1 MTLSTELTLEQDQY
15 ISDLSIKIEYY
26 LTHLGAPTG
35 SGKTTFIIEELAKKS
50 KVLMLCPV
58 NVQVAQLAH
67 DFKDDPRVQCLTGN
81 NTSNSL
87 DADVIV
93 CVYDKLKQ
101 LLDSGINFSEYT
113 LVIDEAHK
121 IYQAANYRES
131 ALAHILQA
139 IYDHTFKQVVTIS
152 ATFQPDI
159 FPLEF
164 NEQIEVLQRNKSQ
177 PKAEVY
183 FYQNRKSLEERLL
196 TISPTDGM
204 ITIIRLNNKKTIQQM
219 RIGFEMQGRRV
230 LEIHS
235 DNQKSSEVI
244 KFLETSHIAD
254 YDIVLCTSLLDE
266 AINIKNT
273 NIEMVHIFGKLHCD
287 EIKQFIGR
295 CRKSSPEFYLHL
307 LNSELNRV
315 KIDLSDERDSL
326 ESLCGHALGFC
337 KGLNRRGTPIQGA
350 VTRVNGTVECHQ
362 RFSPIRYDSR
372 DNLPPSINDIALL
385 AKLYTATMEAQYQN
399 DHTLNKALIGIN
411 CFESVKFFDTNT
423 DEHRDLVCEI
433 LAQVSEAQENTRNL
447 AIADY
452 LAAADC
458 TENNLTNL
466 TVSVIN
472 ELAEEHQQTG
482 PISEIAQS
490 MLKLSLFIP
499 TDQAFDAIKQNR
511 EQQVLSFAYSVPKR
525 LDIIP
530 IMDALKEDLKRD
542 GKVALNG
549 QKAIERYFLEA
560 YRQFAKKNSEFKGFI
575 GSMNI
580 TGFSVQKNNKFKLTS
595 RFIYAMIRDFTVCE
609 EKRSGGKQS
618 FIISKIGAFGYDYN
632 IRSIKTSSR
641 AKILRKS
648 QVNVT
653 PEVDPIP

>member
-1 MTLSTELTLEQDQY
+1 MTLMTTLTLGQDQF
-15 ISDLSIKIEYY
+15 ISDLPINIEYY

-35 SGKTTFIIEELAKKS
+35 CGKTTFIIEELAKKS

-81 NTSNSL
+81 DTSYSF

-93 CVYDKLKQ
+93 CVYDKLQQ
-101 LLDSGINFSEYT
+101 LLDSGVHFSEYT

-131 ALAHILQA
+131 ALARILQA
-139 IYDHTFKQVVTIS
+139 IYDRVFKQVVTIS

-164 NEQIEVLQRNKSQ
+164 NERIEVLQRNKSQ
-177 PKAEVY
+177 PKAEVH
-183 FYQNRKSLEERLL
+183 FYKNRTSLEESLL
-196 TISPTDGM
+196 TISPTNGM
-204 ITIIRLNNKKTIQQM
+204 ITIIRLNNKKTIKQM
-219 RIGFEMQGRRV
+219 KIGFEIQGMRV

-244 KFLETSHIAD
+244 KFLKTSHIEN

-266 AINIKNT
+266 AINIKNS

-315 KIDLSDERDSL
+315 KIELSEERESL
-326 ESLCGHALGFC
+326 ESLSGHALGLC
-337 KGLNRRGTPIQGA
+337 KGLNKRGAPMNVA
-350 VTRVNGTVECHQ
+350 VSRVNGTVEYHEN
-362 RFSPIRYDSR
+362 FSPIRYDSR

-385 AKLYTATMEAQYQN
+385 AKLYTASMEAQYQN
-399 DHTLNKALIGIN
+399 DHTLNKALIGLN
-411 CFESVKFFDTNT
+411 CFESVEIFNTNT
-423 DEHRDLVCEI
+423 DEHRDEVCEI

-452 LAAADC
+452 LADADC
-458 TENNLTNL
+458 TEHDLTNL

-472 ELAEEHQQTG
+472 ELAEEHQQSG
-482 PISEIAQS
+482 PISDIAQS

-499 TDQAFDAIKQNR
+499 PDQAFDAIKQNI
-511 EQQVLSFAYSVPKR
+511 EQKVLAFAYSVPKR
-525 LDIIP
+525 LEIIP

-542 GKVALNG
+542 EKVALNG
-549 QKAIERYFLEA
+549 QEAIEKYFLEA
-560 YRQFAKKNSEFKGFI
+560 YRQFAKKNSEFKNFI
-575 GSMNI
+575 GKLNI
-580 TGFSVQKNNKFKLTS
+580 TGFSVQKNNKFKVTS
-595 RFIYAMIRDFTVCE
+595 RFIYAIIRDFTVCE

-648 QVNVT
+648 QLNVT

>member
-1 MTLSTELTLEQDQY
+1 MTLLTRFTLEQDQF
-15 ISDLSIKIEYY
+15 ISDLPINIEYY

-35 SGKTTFIIEELAKKS
+35 CGKTTFIIEELAKKS
-50 KVLMLCPV
+50 KLLILCPV

-81 NTSNSL
+81 DTSNSL
-87 DADVIV
+87 YGDVIV
-93 CVYDKLKQ
+93 CVYDKLEP
-101 LLDSGINFSEYT
+101 LLASGINFSEYT
-113 LVIDEAHK
+113 LVIDEGHK
-121 IYQAANYRES
+121 IYQAASFREV
-131 ALAHILQA
+131 ALARILQA
-139 IYDHTFKQVVTIS
+139 IYDRVFKQVVTIS

-164 NEQIEVLQRNKSQ
+164 NERIEVLQRNKSQ
-177 PKAEVY
+177 PKAEVH
-183 FYQNRKSLEERLL
+183 FYKNRTSLEESLL
-196 TISPTDGM
+196 TISPTDGKVA
-204 ITIIRLNNKKTIQQM
+204 IIRLNNKKTIKQM
-219 RIGFEMQGRRV
+219 KVGFEMQGMRV

-244 KFLETSHIAD
+244 QFLKTSHIKD

-295 CRKSSPEFYLHL
+295 CRKSSPEFCLHL
-307 LNSELNRV
+307 LNFELNRV
-315 KIDLSDERDSL
+315 KIEFSEERKSL
-326 ESLCGHALGFC
+326 ESLCSHALGLC
-337 KGLNRRGTPIQGA
+337 NELHKLGSSMSSA
-350 VTRVNGTVECHQ
+350 VSKVNYTVECHQ
-362 RFSPIRYDSR
+362 HFSPIRYDSR

-385 AKLYTATMEAQYQN
+385 AKLYTATMEAQYLN
-399 DHTLNKALIGIN
+399 DHTLNKALIGLN
-411 CFESVKFFDTNT
+411 CFESVKFFDANT
-423 DEHRDLVCEI
+423 DEHRDVVCEI

-458 TENNLTNL
+458 TENDVTNL
-466 TVSVIN
+466 TTSIIN
-472 ELAEEHQQTG
+472 ELAEEHQQSG
-482 PISEIAQS
+482 PISDIAQS
-490 MLKLSLFIP
+490 MLKLSLVLP
-499 TDQAFDAIKQNR
+499 TDQALDAIKQNR
-511 EQQVLSFAYSVPKR
+511 EQQVLAFAHSVQKR
-525 LDIIP
+525 LEIIP
-530 IMDALKEDLKRD
+530 IMDVIKEDLKRD
-542 GKVALNG
+542 GKVVLNG
-549 QKAIERYFLEA
+549 QKAIEEYFLEA
-560 YRQFAKKNSEFKGFI
+560 YRQFAKKNSEFKNFI
-575 GSMNI
+575 GKLNI
-580 TGFSVQKNNKFKLTS
+580 TGFSVQKNNKFKVTS
-595 RFIYAMIRDFTVCE
+595 RFIYAIIRDFTVCE

-648 QVNVT
+648 QVNVI

>member
-1 MTLSTELTLEQDQY
+1 MTLSTKFTLEQDQF
-15 ISDLSIKIEYY
+15 ISDLPINIEYY

-35 SGKTTFIIEELAKKS
+35 CGKTTFVIEELAKKS

-67 DFKDDPRVQCLTGN
+67 DFKDDPRVQCLTAN
-81 NTSNSL
+81 DTSNSL

-93 CVYDKLKQ
+93 CVYDKLQQ
-101 LLDSGINFSEYT
+101 LLDSGVHFSEYT

-121 IYQAANYRES
+121 IYQAASYRES
-131 ALAHILQA
+131 ALTPILNA
-139 IYDHTFKQVVTIS
+139 IDDHTFKQVITIS
-152 ATFQPDI
+152 ATFQRDI

-164 NEQIEVLQRNKSQ
+164 NEQIEILHRNKSQ
-177 PKAEVY
+177 PKAEVH
-183 FYQNRKSLEERLL
+183 FYKNRTSLEESLL
-196 TISPTDGM
+196 TIYPTDGKVA
-204 ITIIRLNNKKTIQQM
+204 IIRLNDKEAIKQM
-219 RIGFEMQGRRV
+219 KVGFEMQDMRV

-244 KFLETSHIAD
+244 QFLETSHIAD

-266 AINIKNT
+266 AINIKNN

-295 CRKSSPEFYLHL
+295 CRKSSPKFCLHL
-307 LNSELNRV
+307 LNFELNRV
-315 KIDLSDERDSL
+315 QIEISEERKNL
-326 ESLCGHALGFC
+326 ESLCHSALTFC
-337 KGLNRRGTPIQGA
+337 TDLNKLGTPMSSA
-350 VTRVNGTVECHQ
+350 VSKVNYTVECHQ

-458 TENNLTNL
+458 TENDVTNL
-466 TVSVIN
+466 TTSVIN
-472 ELAEEHQQTG
+472 ELAEEHQQSG
-482 PISEIAQS
+482 PISGIAQS
-490 MLKLSLFIP
+490 MLKLSLILP
-499 TDQAFDAIKQNR
+499 PDQALDAIKQIR
-511 EQQVLSFAYSVPKR
+511 EQQVLAFAHSVQKR

-549 QKAIERYFLEA
+549 QEAIEKYFLEA
-560 YRQFAKKNSEFKGFI
+560 YRQFAKKNSEFKNFI
-575 GSMNI
+575 GKLNI
-580 TGFSVQKNNKFKLTS
+580 TGLGVQKNNKFKITS
-595 RFIYAMIRDFTVCE
+595 RYIYAMIREFTVCE

-632 IRSIKTSSR
+632 IRSIKTSTR

>member
-1 MTLSTELTLEQDQY
+1 MTLSTRFTLEQDQF
-15 ISDLSIKIEYY
+15 ISDLPINIEYY

-35 SGKTTFIIEELAKKS
+35 CGKTTFIIEELAKKS

-81 NTSNSL
+81 DTSNSL
-87 DADVIV
+87 YGDVIV
-93 CVYDKLKQ
+93 CVYDKLQ
-101 LLDSGINFSEYT
+101 SLLASGINFAEYT

-131 ALAHILQA
+131 ALTPILNA
-139 IYDHTFKQVVTIS
+139 IDDHTFKQVITIS
-152 ATFQPDI
+152 ATFQRDI

-164 NEQIEVLQRNKSQ
+164 NEQIEILHRNKSQ
-177 PKAEVY
+177 PKAEVH
-183 FYQNRKSLEERLL
+183 FYKNRTSLEESLL
-196 TISPTDGM
+196 TIYPTDGKVA
-204 ITIIRLNNKKTIQQM
+204 IIRLNDKEAIKQM
-219 RIGFEMQGRRV
+219 KVGFEMQDMRV

-244 KFLETSHIAD
+244 QFLETSHIAD

-266 AINIKNT
+266 AINIKNN

-295 CRKSSPEFYLHL
+295 CRKSSPEFCLHL
-307 LNSELNRV
+307 LNFELNRV
-315 KIDLSDERDSL
+315 QIEISEERKNL
-326 ESLCGHALGFC
+326 ESLCHSALTFC
-337 KGLNRRGTPIQGA
+337 TDLNKLGTPMSSA
-350 VTRVNGTVECHQ
+350 VSKVNYTVECHQ

-458 TENNLTNL
+458 TENDVTNL
-466 TVSVIN
+466 TTSAIN
-472 ELAEEHQQTG
+472 ELAEEHQQSG
-482 PISEIAQS
+482 PISGIAQS
-490 MLKLSLFIP
+490 MLKLSLILP
-499 TDQAFDAIKQNR
+499 PDQALDAIKQNR
-511 EQQVLSFAYSVPKR
+511 AQQVLAFAHSVQKR
-525 LDIIP
+525 LEIIP
-530 IMDALKEDLKRD
+530 IMDVIKEDLKRD
-542 GKVALNG
+542 GKVVLNG
-549 QKAIERYFLEA
+549 QKAIEEYFLEA
-560 YRQFAKKNSEFKGFI
+560 YRQFAKKNSEFKNFI
-575 GSMNI
+575 GKLNI
-580 TGFSVQKNNKFKLTS
+580 TGFSVQKNNKFKVTS
-595 RFIYAMIRDFTVCE
+595 RFIYAIIRDFTVCE

-632 IRSIKTSSR
+632 IRSIKTSTR

-648 QVNVT
+648 QMNVT